1 MKCSL
6 YLIVGIFLLSS
17 VEILQHRCHAD
28 GVGPSYIT
36 ATDFT
41 ILLNSSAQNDL
52 FHLYEEASENHLD
65 DVAIV
70 RQGIPGRY
78 HYETIQGYEKH
89 PMSFTSLSDDWIYHC
104 WNKKHIE
111 PCDAFDDQAFFK
123 DDFEEI
129 FALNQDKASSKFY
142 QKDTQEISR
151 FQNNHLISNSD
162 FALKSSIIYF
172 SISKSSTLNQNI
184 ESLETAP
191 AELWINSSICTAF
204 CLGAIFASGYIYYQH
219 GEYLKTTHFPGD
231 ATHNKLFNEYANSVH
246 NDNKFTVLNS
256 HQEDNQECNNLS
268 PSLGRASDI
277 IAHFQT
283 DEKINNPN
291 ELLTPEIFHK
301 INNYQSLSSS
311 NSYREITHQCA
322 QELDD
327 KIKEFNGNIKTSTS
341 IQNHS
346 TALMSLDP
354 LLKIITEKRDK
365 IQQAIDNEN
374 YALALNGILKIDNN
388 LKKIYD
394 CIKVTNEFNEHIQR
408 KTTGHKNKDTP
419 VANNM
424 INNKILSFIDE
435 QYDAYSKSAAESY
448 IALTIGELNNN
459 SQKITNACQD
469 VTILYKFLAD
479 FYDHMRKEI
488 KPEEI
493 QAETVSPSLI
503 TQSHNAT
510 KNDTT
515 SSDGYSLEYSKLAN
529 QNDEVYTGLERD
541 INCSTQVQSF
551 PFVKNRI
558 EHLLIAKFLSK
569 IYKKASED
577 YNNPA
582 KTPADEKI
590 SADYDRLVL
599 NNFKQYEGNISIDP
613 SDSNRRMRALFYLM
627 AGFYNNISFNKTLLE
642 NPQSINQFSNK
653 FSERANTAAKKANEL
668 NTKDDTLSHTDHQ
681 LHDNQSQNSKVDLL
695 LGSVVKIPEN
705 TLAQSFETQPVAYLE
720 NSYQCYHEE
729 IRSSLDMTQLN
740 NRLKSFYWENA
751 ATSWLKA
758 YHARDDDTVKKSF
771 HNSAN
776 AFTQAATSIQNDDL
790 SLARIHYEIA
800 KADSMAAQSSLLS
813 RRSHG
818 ERWNSLKT
826 TYETSL
832 KNLKKEEN
840 SEIKEEENSE
850 IKEPKPLDLSFKR
863 NQEPGSLADFL
874 SFLFCGAY

>member
-17 VEILQHRCHAD
+17 MEIFQHRCHAD
-28 GVGPSYIT
+28 EVGPSCIT
-36 ATDFT
+36 AADFT
-41 ILLNSSAQNDL
+41 RLLNSSAQNDL

-89 PMSFTSLSDDWIYHC
+89 PMSFTSLFDDWIYYC
-104 WNKKHIE
+104 WNKKNIE

-142 QKDTQEISR
+142 QKDMQEISR

-191 AELWINSSICTAF
+191 AELWINSSICTAL

-268 PSLGRASDI
+268 PSLVSDI
-277 IAHFQT
+277 IARFQT
-283 DEKINNPN
+283 DENINNPN

-301 INNYQSLSSS
+301 INNYHSLSSS
-311 NSYREITHQCA
+311 NRYREITHQLA

-327 KIKEFNGNIKTSTS
+327 KIKEFNNKIKTSTS

-346 TALMSLDP
+346 TALISLEP
-354 LLKIITEKRDK
+354 LLNIITEKRYK
-365 IQQAIDNEN
+365 IKQAIDNKN

-388 LKKIYD
+388 LKKILD

-408 KTTGHKNKDTP
+408 KTTEHKNKDTP

-424 INNKILSFIDE
+424 INDKILSFINE

-459 SQKITNACQD
+459 SQKITNAYND

-488 KPEEI
+488 KLEEI

-503 TQSHNAT
+503 AQSHNAT

-515 SSDGYSLEYSKLAN
+515 SSDRYSLEYSELAKK
-529 QNDEVYTGLERD
+529 NDEVYTRLEGEIRK
-541 INCSTQVQSF
+541 NSRKESF
-551 PFVKNRI
+551 SIVKNRI

-577 YNNPA
+577 YNNA
-582 KTPADEKI
+582 KKTPAAEKT

-599 NNFKQYEGNISIDP
+599 NNFKQYEDNILVDP

-642 NPQSINQFSNK
+642 NSQSIHECSNK

-681 LHDNQSQNSKVDLL
+681 LDDTQNSKVDLL
-695 LGSVVKIPEN
+695 LGSVVKISEN
-705 TLAQSFETQPVAYLE
+705 TLAQSFEAQPVAYLE

-729 IRSSLDMTQLN
+729 MCSSLDMTQPN
-740 NRLKSFYWENA
+740 NRLESFYWENA
-751 ATSWLKA
+751 ATAWLKA
-758 YHARDDDTVKKSF
+758 YHARDDDTVKHSF
-771 HNSAN
+771 HNSAD
-776 AFTQAATSIQNDDL
+776 AFTQAATSIQNGDL

-813 RRSHG
+813 RRVHRD
-818 ERWNSLKT
+818 RWNSLKT
-826 TYETSL
+826 TYQQSL
-832 KNLKKEEN
+832 VDLKKED
-840 SEIKEEENSE
+840 STDMYSSKE
-850 IKEPKPLDLSFKR
+850 LYLSFKR
-863 NQEPGSLADFL
+863 NEAQGSLADFL